1 MICYMNDGQPWHDA
15 VDQYREELQSW
26 AKMRINWAD
35 RQTDGFFEKTTV
47 KMMMMMTIPVTAMNV
62 ETWIRT
68 IIKKLY
74 NL

>member
-1 MICYMNDGQPWHDA
+1 
-15 VDQYREELQSW
+15 
-26 AKMRINWAD
+26 MRINWAD